1 MTEHKINMHEAKTQ
15 LSRLVA
21 LAQQG
26 DSVILAQ
33 NGKPVARLTA
43 IGSGAYPI
51 SATFGQ
57 FRCRNRAGAHFTVEQ
72 LSKAIADSWAGKR

>member
-1 MTEHKINMHEAKTQ
+1 MEHKINMHEAKSQ

-26 DSVILAQ
+26 DTVILAQ

-43 IGSGAYPI
+43 IGSASYPL
-51 SATFGQ
+51 SVTFGQ
-57 FRCRNRAGAHFTVEQ
+57 FRCRNRDGLHFTVEQ
-72 LSKAIADSWAGKR
+72 LSEAIADRRAGQR